1 MPLWEPAPYKVVHGG
16 RGKSAS
22 WSFARMM
29 LILGEKRKLY
39 CVCAREIQKS
49 IEESVKKLLEDQI
62 EALGYH
68 EHVDPESGRLI
79 PARYKAYDDEIRGAN
94 GTRIVFVGVR
104 THVRKIKSME
114 GIDIFWAIEA
124 THWSKTSWEIVMP
137 TIRRDAPYGP
147 FGKGSELWVDFNP
160 ELATDYTYR
169 YWVGTPP
176 EGAIVIEASWRDNP
190 WFPERM
196 QKEML
201 KMKREDHDS
210 YMNVYEG
217 KVRLTL
223 EGAIYAKQLAK
234 AQNDGHIGPQFK
246 IDRSK
251 PVDVSVDLGRKDT
264 CALLFS
270 QQFGMEHL
278 LGDYYGNVGFE
289 WSHYLE
295 EIQARRY
302 IIRHIYLPHDG
313 KNKVIQARH
322 SVLRQTRDAF
332 PGDGRVVSVKRPQS
346 RVIPI
351 NAGRQLFPRLRINDD
366 ECGDW
371 LIAAQHYQYEV
382 VDDPHNSTQK
392 KRSTEPLHNWAS
404 HPMDS
409 YHTYCLG
416 LNPDMIDDEEQELDE
431 MGQEQPQS
439 RFARPPNAQS
449 WMNN

>member
-16 RGKSAS
+16 RGKGAS
-22 WSFARMM
+22 WSFARLM
-29 LILGEKRKLY
+29 LILGEKRKLF

-49 IEESVKKLLEDQI
+49 IEESIKKLLEDQI

-68 EHVDPESGRLI
+68 EHIDEKSGRLI
-79 PARYKAYDDEIRGAN
+79 PARYHAYDDEIRGVN

-169 YWVGTPP
+169 YWCGTPP
-176 EGAIVIEASWRDNP
+176 EGAVVIEASWRDNP
-190 WFPERM
+190 WFPLRM
-196 QKEML
+196 QQEML
-201 KMKREDHDS
+201 KMKREDRES
-210 YMNVYEG
+210 YLNVYEG
-217 KVRLTL
+217 KVRRAL
-223 EGAIYAKQLAK
+223 EGAIYAKQIVK
-234 AQNDGHIGPQFK
+234 ATLDKHIGPQFK

-251 PVDVSVDLGRKDT
+251 PVDVSCDLGRADT
-264 CALLFS
+264 CSLLFT

-278 LGDYYGNVGFE
+278 LGDYYGNTGFE

-295 EIQARRY
+295 EIEQRKY
-302 IIRHIYLPHDG
+302 HIRHIYLPHDG
-313 KNKVIQARH
+313 KNRVIQAKH
-322 SVLRQTRDAF
+322 SVLQQTRDAF
-332 PGDGRVVSVKRPQS
+332 PGDGRVISVKRPQS

-371 LIAAQHYQYEV
+371 MVAAQHYQYAV
-382 VDDPHNSTQK
+382 VDDPHNSTK
-392 KRSTEPLHNWAS
+392 KKWSSEPLHNWAS
-404 HPMDS
+404 HPMDA

-416 LNPDMIDDEEQELDE
+416 LNPDMIDDEEELDD
-431 MGQEQPQS
+431 MGQTLPSKFVRQTDG
-439 RFARPPNAQS
+439 QS
-449 WMNN
+449 WMAN